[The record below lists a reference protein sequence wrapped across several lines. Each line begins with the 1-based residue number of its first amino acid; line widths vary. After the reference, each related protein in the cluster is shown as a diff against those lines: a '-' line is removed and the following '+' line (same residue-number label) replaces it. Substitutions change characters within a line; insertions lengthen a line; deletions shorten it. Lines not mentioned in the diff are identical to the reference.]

1 MTDKNSSKPLTPTL
15 SAAFNRSNKS
25 PLTPK
30 LARPGPYST
39 AKRWTPS
46 DHPSSSPSKEELT
59 PNLLS
64 ANVTPRSGSRNSRRD
79 ALSSPTHTPTNNS
92 SPQLLPQPI
101 ATPGPNYGYRSD
113 RSPSQGGRLDPR
125 TARAKTL
132 TAENAPRSNSHDN
145 TSPRFFHASDAR
157 SNVDSDPRPREK
169 LPPSFFYA
177 NGQGENL
184 AVDQNASIPA
194 MNRRSTG
201 APRPISVAKSSAASS
216 PRLRSPDQSDVARL
230 TDELRSQ
237 TSPPEIASD
246 RSPQFEQLHTS
257 SLNKLPDKLPERPR
271 LSIGR
276 HTKSTSLDS
285 AQNST
290 PPREGLRPSPVIISP
305 SDSPADV
312 TEDPPPLRPRIFS
325 NGSTASADTHASI
338 QSPTKSDVT
347 SPGKPDPALN
357 ARTERKIL
365 DLEISNSSLL
375 AINRTLEREMR
386 KQNAELRRYRRLSR
400 SGRLSMA
407 PSNRSVS
414 GGGLSMTSETDEGL
428 SDFSVHLPENLS
440 DISDEESVDDND
452 MNPDLSEHDAQQQA
466 RDEKRFYLDLAK
478 HQELLVTSH
487 KMDQSIRRCLGWT
500 EELIIE
506 GRKALDYCV
515 HVSDIELGGGV
526 LSPDEVDVGEGNR
539 GLLSPTYEIPEPLPD
554 PIALDPNAT
563 DPPVTE
569 SAGSTDRN
577 HSTDQLVE
585 TT

>member
-30 LARPGPYST
+30 IARPGGYST
-39 AKRWTPS
+39 TKRLTPS
-46 DHPSSSPSKEELT
+46 EHPSSSPSKEELT
-59 PNLLS
+59 PTFLS

-79 ALSSPTHTPTNNS
+79 ALSSPTNTPTNNS

-101 ATPGPNYGYRSD
+101 VIPGSNYGYRPD
-113 RSPSQGGRLDPR
+113 RSPGQSGRLDPR

-132 TAENAPRSNSHDN
+132 TAENVPRSNPHDN

-157 SNVDSDPRPREK
+157 SNVDSDLRSKEK

-177 NGQGENL
+177 NGQGEDL
-184 AVDQNASIPA
+184 AVEPNASIPG

-201 APRPISVAKSSAASS
+201 VPRPISVAKSSAASS
-216 PRLRSPDQSDVARL
+216 PRLRSPNHSDAARL

-246 RSPQFEQLHTS
+246 RSPQFEQLPIS
-257 SLNKLPDKLPERPR
+257 SLNKLPDKLPDRPR
-271 LSIGR
+271 FSIGR

-305 SDSPADV
+305 SDSPVDV
-312 TEDPPPLRPRIFS
+312 IEEPPPLRPRILS
-325 NGSTASADTHASI
+325 NGSTASADVHASI

-347 SPGKPDPALN
+347 SPGKPDPAIN

-375 AINRTLEREMR
+375 AINRTLEHEMR

-407 PSNRSVS
+407 LSNRSVS
-414 GGGLSMTSETDEGL
+414 GGGLSVTSETDEGL
-428 SDFSVHLPENLS
+428 SDFSPHLPQNLS
-440 DISDEESVDDND
+440 DISDEESVDEDD
-452 MNPDLSEHDAQQQA
+452 MSSSEHDAQQQA
-466 RDEKRFYLDLAK
+466 RDEKRFYVDLAK

-515 HVSDIELGGGV
+515 QVSDVELGGRV

-554 PIALDPNAT
+554 PITLDPSAT
-563 DPPVTE
+563 DRPVTE
-569 SAGSTDRN
+569 TAGSTDPN
-577 HSTDQLVE
+577 DSTDQLVE
-585 TT
+585 TA